1 MKYINNVVITIIS
14 ILFFIILLIRYRLCR
29 MYSLLDSVI
38 HILHK
43 NNIACYIDCGTLL
56 GCVRDGG
63 LMTYDSDVDVTIHI
77 SDLDRLKSIDFSTV
91 GLIADVRPNVNLV
104 RAREKGI
111 NLHCYCDI
119 YANPA
124 FPRLS
129 SKTIV
134 NTFGEKKVYPIPIN
148 SELYLEM
155 VYGVNWKTPNPFDK
169 GGEWPTFFY
178 NELITSEYAIHWDRS
193 YPIIKS

>member
-1 MKYINNVVITIIS
+1 MIITCIIV
-14 ILFFIILLIRYRLCR
+14 FIIVLVLIPRYRLYR

-43 NNIACYIDCGTLL
+43 NDIACYIDCGTLL

-63 LMTYDSDVDVTIHI
+63 LMIYDSDVDVTIHT
-77 SDLDRLKSIDFSTV
+77 SDWDRLKLIDFSTV
-91 GLIADVRPNVNLV
+91 GLITDVKTNLL

-111 NLHCYCDI
+111 NLHYYCDI

-124 FPRLS
+124 FPHLS

-134 NTFGEKKVYPIPIN
+134 NPFGEKKVYPIPIN

-169 GGEWPTFFY
+169 GGSWPTFFY
-178 NELITSEYAIHWDRS
+178 NELITSEYASHWDRS
-193 YPIIKS
+193 YPIIK